1 MKWPC
6 WSIAGARCATTGK
19 ACTCRY
25 RSISS
30 DLQRPRSRIL
40 SVSMLA
46 HNNAIAPEE
55 HRERMEISVSVMP
68 YVVPKAWAVALRA
81 EVRWVVVMD
90 LAIPC
95 S

>member
-1 MKWPC
+1 M
-6 WSIAGARCATTGK
+6 
-19 ACTCRY
+19 
-25 RSISS
+25 
-30 DLQRPRSRIL
+30 
-40 SVSMLA
+40 SMLA

-90 LAIPC
+90 LAILR